1 VCFVI
6 ARVPKKKGIVE
17 STTLSIRLS
26 GYGKE
31 YTINAI
37 ATIDA
42 HVAARYFQFHFKKF
56 LTVIILGGK
65 AFTSAVAVGTFIVTF
80 FLLAINI
87 SLKQEFKGEAFEGGR
102 VGRETTNLNHQFQ
115 ERESG
120 GISG

>member
-1 VCFVI
+1 M
-6 ARVPKKKGIVE
+6 KKGIVE
-17 STTLSIRLS
+17 STMLNIRFS

-42 HVAARYFQFHFKKF
+42 HVTVRYFQFHRVKF
-56 LTVIILGGK
+56 LKVTILGGR
-65 AFTSAVAVGTFIVTF
+65 ASAPAVAVGTFIITF
-80 FLLAINI
+80 FPLAINVF
-87 SLKQEFKGEAFEGGR
+87 LKQEFKGEAYEGGR
-102 VGRETTNLNHQFQ
+102 VGRKATNISHQFQ